1 MFEIGRMQRLV
12 IRRINASGALLA
24 ERENPAVT
32 LLLPGK
38 QIPEGA
44 GPGTELEVFIYRD
57 SEDRL
62 IATTSK
68 PRMLL
73 GEVAQLPVVSVTEIG
88 AFLDWGLEKD
98 LFLPFKE
105 QKGKLKPGMKV
116 LAALYLDKSSRLC
129 ATMHISNYLEADSPY
144 KQGDKVSGTVY
155 SMKEG
160 MGAFVAVD
168 NRYFGLIPSQ
178 ELYSRLSVGDVV
190 EARVLR
196 VRPDGKLSLS
206 NRKKAYAQMDE
217 DAARVMKAIEEY
229 GGVLPFDDKADPETI
244 RLELELSKNAFKRAV
259 GRLLKEGRVEMTP
272 HGIRRIK

>member
-1 MFEIGRMQRLV
+1 MFEIGKMQRLV

-24 ERENPAVT
+24 EKENPAVT

-38 QIPEGA
+38 QIPENA

-73 GEVAQLPVVSVTEIG
+73 GEIAQLPVISVTEIG

-105 QKGKLKPGMKV
+105 QRGKLKPGMKV

-129 ATMHISNYLEADSPY
+129 ATMHISDYLRSDSPY
-144 KQGDKVSGTVY
+144 RQGDKVSGTVY
-155 SMKEG
+155 SMKDG

-178 ELYSRLSVGDVV
+178 ELYSRLSIGDAV

-217 DAARVMKAIEEY
+217 DAAKVMKAIEEY

-259 GRLLKEGRVEMTP
+259 GRLLKEGRVELTP
-272 HGIRRIK
+272 HGVRKVK

>member
-1 MFEIGRMQRLV
+1 MFEIGKMQHLV

-62 IATTSK
+62 IATTAK

-73 GEVAQLPVVSVTEIG
+73 GEVALLTVVSVTEIG

-105 QKGKLKPGMKV
+105 QRGKLKPGMKV

-129 ATMHISNYLEADSPY
+129 ATMHISDYLKADSPY

-155 SMKEG
+155 SMKDG

-217 DAARVMKAIEEY
+217 DAAKVMKAIEEY

-259 GRLLKEGRVEMTP
+259 GRLLKEGRVEITP

>member
-1 MFEIGRMQRLV
+1 MFEIGKMQQLV

-62 IATTSK
+62 IATTAK

-73 GEVAQLPVVSVTEIG
+73 GEVALLTVVSVTEIG

-105 QKGKLKPGMKV
+105 QRGKLKPGMKV

-129 ATMHISNYLEADSPY
+129 ATMHISDYLKADSPY

-155 SMKEG
+155 SMKDG

-217 DAARVMKAIEEY
+217 DAAKVMKAIEEY

-259 GRLLKEGRVEMTP
+259 GRLLKEGRVEITP

>member
-1 MFEIGRMQRLV
+1 MFEIGRTQRLV